1 MSDKTWGKT
10 VLGWFVVQEDQQGSG
25 ENATSGG
32 DYVPFSDATPAD
44 STEAPLEVTPVE
56 PAAPAVPYT
65 PADSGKVDFAAV
77 FETAGVDAEEQSRV
91 QRAGELLRNLP
102 ENTDPAVKKQIV
114 HASLTAFGVPVEKI
128 IESGVEE
135 IQALEGYIRSGAAD
149 TQKVVEE
156 SERRVKLYEEQIA
169 QLKTVMQQRV
179 EEQQNVIRSCNEKKL
194 EIQQILEFFGRDAV
208 ERVVK
213 ASPKLVDPSEGQ

>member
-10 VLGWFVVQEDQQGSG
+10 VLGWFVVQEDQQGAPEG
-25 ENATSGG
+25 GANA
-32 DYVPFSDATPAD
+32 DYVPFADAATGE
-44 STEAPLEVTPVE
+44 SSEAPLEVTPVE

-65 PADSGKVDFAAV
+65 PAESGKVDFAAV

-91 QRAGELLRNLP
+91 DRAGELLRNLP
-102 ENTDPAVKKQIV
+102 ANTDAAVKKQIV

-128 IESGVEE
+128 IETGVEE
-135 IQALEGYIRSGAAD
+135 IQALEGYIRSGATD

-156 SERRVKLYEEQIA
+156 SERRIKLYEEQIA
-169 QLKTVMQQRV
+169 QLKTIMQQRV
-179 EEQQNVIRSCNEKKL
+179 EEQQNVIRSCNDKKL